1 MYYFLGRWVPRTS
14 VRGFELPSARLLS
27 QSFIG
32 DRNFPDTRYTL
43 MVMQFGQFLD
53 HDVS

>member
-1 MYYFLGRWVPRTS
+1 MPRVS

-32 DRNFPDTRYTL
+32 DRDFPNNRFTL

-53 HDVS
+53 HDVSYNTQQII